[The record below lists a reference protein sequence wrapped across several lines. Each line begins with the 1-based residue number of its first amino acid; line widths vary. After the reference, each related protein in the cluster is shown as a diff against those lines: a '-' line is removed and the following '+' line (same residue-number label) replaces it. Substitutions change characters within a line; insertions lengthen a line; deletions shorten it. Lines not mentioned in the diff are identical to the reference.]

1 MTQDRGVLF
10 AATGPLFT
18 EMAVKA
24 AQSVRAHCPD
34 LPIDL
39 VTDTDPPE
47 GVFDEV
53 RRLPG
58 YERFPKI
65 PALRST
71 RFERTLYLDSDI
83 RVVADLGD
91 VFDLLD
97 RFDLA
102 AAHDPMRNSSK
113 AVVTWRKALPN
124 AFPQFNAGVLAYRR
138 SPGLDTLL
146 AEWEAGVADLATGKD
161 QPVLRE
167 LLWERTDL
175 RVAVLP
181 PEYNLWDLAQLSALH
196 PLHAA
201 PRLLHSWRF
210 VGEPDLEQVLGRWGM
225 AKLAMLIRADKS
237 LAARAGRAPA
247 LPGRAERLRLQAAR
261 AGRLTTRLARRLR
274 GARTTKHASHQKG
287 ARRHS

>member
-1 MTQDRGVLF
+1 MLF
-10 AATGPLFT
+10 AATGPVFR
-18 EMAVKA
+18 EMAVEA
-24 AQSVRAHCPD
+24 AKSVRAHCPG

-39 VTDTDPPE
+39 VTDAPPPE
-47 GVFDEV
+47 EVFDEV
-53 RRLPG
+53 RLLQG

-65 PALRST
+65 PALRGT
-71 RFERTLYLDSDI
+71 RFERTLYLDSDV
-83 RVVADLGD
+83 RVVADLTD
-91 VFDLLD
+91 IFELLD

-113 AVVTWRKALPN
+113 AVVSWRQPLPN

-138 SPGLDTLL
+138 SPAVMRLLD
-146 AEWEAGVADLATGKD
+146 EWDAGVRELATGKD

-167 LLWERTDL
+167 LLWTRDDL

-201 PRLLHSWRF
+201 PRLLHSYRF
-210 VGEPDLEQVLGRWGM
+210 VGEPALEQVLGRWGM
-225 AKLAMLIRADKS
+225 EKLAMLIRADRS
-237 LAARAGRAPA
+237 LAARAGREPV
-247 LPGRAERLRLQAAR
+247 LPGRAELWRLQAAR
-261 AGRLTTRLARRLR
+261 LGRLGRRLTHR
-274 GARTTKHASHQKG
+274 LMGVRTTKHASHLKG